1 MKFRQQ
7 FMLKIK
13 ERRGTVA
20 IMIALV
26 ITVLLG
32 FAALAVDTGYFF
44 VTKNELQN
52 IADAAALAAAGELGN
67 QYFHGDPYNE
77 TAIKAAAV
85 DVGAKNQA
93 GGKADINIRNSDVE
107 IGRWKD
113 PDLNPN
119 GFAIISN
126 ETYLSETTVMPDAVK
141 VIARRDGLANNP
153 VSTFFGGIFG
163 VNAVNVS
170 ADATAALSG
179 PLEMKPGI
187 PVGVSKYWFKPEHW
201 PEGDFCNQDIKFHP
215 TGDLEGCAGWHNYY
229 DPDDP
234 EKSNANAKQLKE
246 ILDGLK
252 DGSFEIPETIAG
264 KTKYA
269 FTGGTVASA
278 FSNLEELYESKKG
291 NCEDGDPDKWCVDV
305 VVYDRDDC
313 SNPNKSITIVGFAPT
328 VITGILGP
336 PEKTI
341 QARVLCNKAVLA
353 RGGSEYYGMRSS
365 IPHLVE

>member
-13 ERRGTVA
+13 ERRGAVVIIVA
-20 IMIALV
+20 LIMV
-26 ITVLLG
+26 VLLG

-44 VTKNELQN
+44 ATKNELQN
-52 IADAAALAAAGELGN
+52 IADATALAAAGKLGN
-67 QYFHGDPYNE
+67 QYLHELPYNE
-77 TAIKAAAV
+77 NAIKAAAV
-85 DVGAKNQA
+85 DIGAKNQA
-93 GGKADINIRNSDVE
+93 GGTAGIEIRNNDVE

-119 GFAIISN
+119 GFAPISN
-126 ETYLSETTVMPDAVK
+126 GTYLSETTLMPDAVR
-141 VIARRDGLANNP
+141 VTARRDGLANSP

-170 ADATAALSG
+170 ADATAALG
-179 PLEMKPGI
+179 APLEMKPGI
-187 PVGVSKYWFKPEHW
+187 PVGISKYWFDESNW
-201 PEGDFCNQDIKFHP
+201 PEGEFCNQDIKFHP
-215 TGDLEGCAGWHNYY
+215 TGGLEGCAGWHTY
-229 DPDDP
+229 DSSP
-234 EKSNANAKQLKE
+234 ANASKLRG

-252 DGSFEIPETIAG
+252 DGSYEIPETIAG

-278 FSNLEELYESKKG
+278 FSNLQELYESKKG
-291 NCEDGDPDKWCVDV
+291 NCEDGDPDKWCVNV

-328 VITGILGP
+328 VVTGILGP
-336 PEKTI
+336 PQKTI
-341 QARVLCNKAVLA
+341 QARVLCEKAVLS
-353 RGGSEYYGMRSS
+353 RGGSGEYYGMRSC